1 MTQPQNRRLHLTL
14 GPAEVH
20 EGWQGEVDVADEQN
34 GLIKAV
40 RDIGWAVPAAAQAKR
55 EIFSGD
61 RKGVMEGQTDVMRI
75 LRMLHMCE
83 DNRMHFFLYQ
93 TATKKKLG
101 NTWTAKSTWLSKDYV
116 SLRGA
121 KP

>member
-1 MTQPQNRRLHLTL
+1 MCHCVDCFSHKKSTEAHKKITGQLVSCKFKNVGITANKKAYSAYLGVWVTQPQNRRLHLTL

-55 EIFSGD
+55 
-61 RKGVMEGQTDVMRI
+61 
-75 LRMLHMCE
+75 
-83 DNRMHFFLYQ
+83 
-93 TATKKKLG
+93 
-101 NTWTAKSTWLSKDYV
+101 
-116 SLRGA
+116 
-121 KP
+121 

>member
-55 EIFSGD
+55 
-61 RKGVMEGQTDVMRI
+61 
-75 LRMLHMCE
+75 
-83 DNRMHFFLYQ
+83 
-93 TATKKKLG
+93 
-101 NTWTAKSTWLSKDYV
+101 
-116 SLRGA
+116 
-121 KP
+121 